1 MQLEDEQLRHLSI
14 YLEENPPMR
23 SLAIADNYFT
33 DDGLIELINA
43 LRKNSH
49 LNHINIQGCNGFSNQ
64 SLQALDDMVTEVNM
78 SLYTIEIS
86 EDSDLDPELIHRIQ
100 Q

>member
-33 DDGLIELINA
+33 DDGLIEMIQA

-49 LNHINIQGCNGFSNQ
+49 LNHINITGCNGFTNS
-64 SLQALDDMVTEVNM
+64 SLSALENMVREVNM
-78 SLYTIEIS
+78 SLYTIEIN
-86 EDSDLDPELIHRIQ
+86 ENGDFDDDILRRI
-100 Q
+100 